1 MKVIQFLKE
10 HRQFTLF
17 GVLAIGVM
25 LVAVFAP
32 FLAPKDPLDAVMS
45 DSLLPPGGEYLCGTD
60 KLGRDVLSH
69 RVLFL

>member
-45 DSLLPPGGEYLCGTD
+45 DSCRML
-60 KLGRDVLSH
+60 
-69 RVLFL
+69 